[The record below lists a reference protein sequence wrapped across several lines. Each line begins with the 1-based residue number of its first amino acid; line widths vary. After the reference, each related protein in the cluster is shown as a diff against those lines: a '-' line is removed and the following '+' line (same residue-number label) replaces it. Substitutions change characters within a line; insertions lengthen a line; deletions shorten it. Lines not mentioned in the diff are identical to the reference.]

1 MEKKRKKYFPIFVD
15 LSEEKIVVVG
25 AGTIAKRRIR
35 ALADFAGR
43 LVVIAPEVNPEL
55 RDLEAAGRIEIWRK
69 RFEKEDILGAALVI
83 AATNDRRLN
92 QAIYTACKEAGIP
105 VNVCNDKT
113 RCDFY
118 FPVLA
123 YDETVV
129 AGVSSS
135 GQDAARARRVAE
147 QIRALLTQAPPS
159 DGTDDETGAHRAAEN
174 ESENVAHRA
183 AENEKET
190 GQRRMPEDKDETGA
204 HRLAEGEG
212 D

>member
-135 GQDAARARRVAE
+135 GQDAARARRVAA

-159 DGTDDETGAHRAAEN
+159 DGTDDETGAHR
-174 ESENVAHRA
+174 
-183 AENEKET
+183 
-190 GQRRMPEDKDETGA
+190 
-204 HRLAEGEG
+204 LAEGEG
-212 D
+212 DQ